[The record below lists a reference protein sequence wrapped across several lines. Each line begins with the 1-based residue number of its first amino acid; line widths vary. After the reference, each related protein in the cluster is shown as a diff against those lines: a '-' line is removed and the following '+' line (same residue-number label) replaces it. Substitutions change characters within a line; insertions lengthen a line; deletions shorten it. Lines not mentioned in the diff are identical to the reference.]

1 MEGSMIAAK
10 EARDLAEN
18 YAWSKLHFL
27 NDTFDII
34 ERFSKTGSLFVKIS
48 NHCKYHEG
56 FSEDALDDLRVL
68 GYKAEYDESED
79 MLIIEW

>member
-1 MEGSMIAAK
+1 MIAAK

-34 ERFSKTGSLFVKIS
+34 ERFSKTGSLFRGTS
-48 NHCKYHEG
+48 GANGSYPCE
-56 FSEDALDDLRVL
+56 
-68 GYKAEYDESED
+68 
-79 MLIIEW
+79 